1 MQNEGESGDLA
12 ADLSAALERTVRML
26 RAVTPSHGLS
36 YTSVLTLGTLARTG
50 PRRLTSL
57 AESEGVTQPAMTQVV
72 ARLLELGLVT
82 RTADP
87 DDKRVVLVEVTDAG
101 RAEIERRRAVRAE
114 MLRGLLAKL
123 SSSQREA
130 LQAAMPV
137 LDALTRMQP

>member
-1 MQNEGESGDLA
+1 MQSEGDSGDLA

-26 RAVTPSHGLS
+26 RSVTPSRGLS

-82 RTADP
+82 RTTDP

-114 MLRGLLAKL
+114 MLRELLAKL
-123 SSSQREA
+123 SSSQRDA

>member
-36 YTSVLTLGTLARTG
+36 YTSVLTLGTLART
-50 PRRLTSL
+50 
-57 AESEGVTQPAMTQVV
+57 ESEGVTQPAMTQVV

-114 MLRGLLAKL
+114 MLRDLLAKL